1 MSFSYLHPDLR
12 LGLLLVVAALLLG
25 TGSSGMF
32 HGVYGSSGRDLSSLQ
47 GFSLAGAFALGSLFV
62 VGAALWVDHRL
73 PHGLMAAGT
82 LSLALGRVLLNAS
95 DSFGMA
101 FAGMFFAGLGGAFAG
116 SLIFYAV
123 IAKGYVRWRG
133 TLVGV
138 LALVFAVTW
147 GDLAIALGL
156 GDWASSNEGGGVAA
170 LSLALCL
177 VLAAG
182 VLVFLLL
189 PRCFSGPYG
198 PGPSI
203 RETVSVPGIRTRIL
217 WVAAV
222 YLVGA
227 ILLAA
232 DTTHLRWVTLAI
244 NSDFGEK
251 GFGFRDLA
259 IASGAGALAWGV
271 AADFFPVR
279 RLLIILAALSLPAVG
294 WMWLFQDLGGGALLL
309 SFVRGGLI
317 SLPWIL
323 MADLLPG
330 RHFAKLALAVT
341 WVGFM
346 GSALGPLYWGWAL
359 DVWSADVF
367 FWIILAEAA
376 VLAAVIGCRPRS
388 PLTGSYPS

>member
-1 MSFSYLHPDLR
+1 MSFSNPHPDLR
-12 LGLLLVVAALLLG
+12 LGLLLVVAALLLEAGNSG
-25 TGSSGMF
+25 TF
-32 HGVYGSSGRDLSSLQ
+32 HSVYGSNGRDLTSLQ
-47 GFSLAGAFALGSLFV
+47 SFLLTVAFALGSLFV
-62 VGAALWVDHRL
+62 VGAAFWVDRRL
-73 PHGLMAAGT
+73 PHGLMAAGA

-95 DSFGMA
+95 NGFGLA
-101 FAGMFFAGLGGAFAG
+101 IAGMFVAGLGGAFAG

-123 IAKGYVRWRG
+123 VSKGCPRWRG
-133 TLVGV
+133 TLIGA
-138 LALVFAVTW
+138 LALVFAVRW
-147 GDLAIALGL
+147 EDWAIAFGW
-156 GDWASSNEGGGVAA
+156 GGWASSDEGGSVAIWWLGV
-170 LSLALCL
+170 CL

-182 VLVFLLL
+182 ALLFLLL
-189 PRCFSGPYG
+189 PCCFSGTYG
-198 PGPSI
+198 PRPSL
-203 RETVSVPGIRTRIL
+203 RETVSFAGVRTRIF
-217 WVAAV
+217 WVAGV

-244 NSDFGEK
+244 SSDFGGKE
-251 GFGFRDLA
+251 FGFQALA

-271 AADFFPVR
+271 LADFFPVR

-294 WMWLFQDLGGGALLL
+294 WIWLFQDLEGGALLL

-323 MADLLPG
+323 MADLLPD

-359 DVWSADVF
+359 DVWSADAF
-367 FWIILAEAA
+367 FWIILAEAG
-376 VLAAVIGCRPRS
+376 VLAAVIACRPRS
-388 PLTGSYPS
+388 PITGSYPS